1 MRSEREMQD
10 ISTTDF
16 VNVREIAI
24 VKAVAPN
31 KRSTTK
37 IALAFGC
44 LIGGFAAPLVGLMLL
59 IFHEMFNDDLL
70 NRIGTVLMIVSIP
83 LILVGSIFMDSVD
96 GNDQRNSPSF

>member
-1 MRSEREMQD
+1 MQD

-16 VNVREIAI
+16 AGVREITI

-44 LIGGFAAPLVGLMLL
+44 LLGGFAAPFVGLLLL
-59 IFHEMFNDDLL
+59 IFHEIFNDGLL

-83 LILVGSIFMDSVD
+83 LILLGSIFMDSID
-96 GNDQRNSPSF
+96 GNHV